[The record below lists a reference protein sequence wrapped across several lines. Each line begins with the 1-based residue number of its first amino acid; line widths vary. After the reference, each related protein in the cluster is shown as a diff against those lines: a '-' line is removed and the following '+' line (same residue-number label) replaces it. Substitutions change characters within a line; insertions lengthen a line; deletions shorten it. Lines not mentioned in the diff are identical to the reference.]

1 MAERPRRR
9 RHHDVTEIIP
19 VISDEQSYDP
29 DDPDEFHDLD
39 PLDDAGDTSEPRDT
53 QDTGEAGAIDDAAE
67 AGDPED
73 AEPLEYPEDTE
84 TPEPLEDSEAD
95 VTQDTGG
102 TGRLDAV
109 GARLR
114 AVAAAVLAALGRLL
128 GRVGRAAWQRLTH
141 VAVATVPRIPQ
152 LATTAVAGLLLCAA
166 FPPWNWWWA
175 AVIAFALL
183 AWVLTRPQTTH
194 AGGFGYGLLFGLLF
208 YVPLLPWI
216 SGLVGAVPWL
226 VLALVCALFPA
237 LFGLA
242 AAVVR
247 HLPGWPVWFA
257 ALWAA
262 QEWLKSIFPF
272 GGFPWGVVGFSQT
285 DSPLLALVSVGGV
298 PLVSTAVVLL
308 GCSATVIALEI
319 GHWWRQD
326 RVAAGAP
333 PAVVL
338 PGACICLV
346 LLGTAVVWPQV
357 RHAGSGADNT
367 PTMTVA
373 AVQGNVPRLGLDF
386 NEQRRQVLDN
396 HVRET
401 ERLAEAVHAG
411 RAPQPQFVVWPEN
424 ASDIDPLINADAAQE
439 ITRAARMIGAP
450 ILVGTVLRA
459 PGWTPENP
467 VATNSVLVWDP
478 EAGPV
483 DRHDKQVV
491 QPFGEYLPWRGFFRH
506 LSGYADR
513 AGYFQPVDGDG
524 TVRAAGVP
532 VGVATCWEVIF
543 DRVPRES
550 VLAGAQV
557 LVVPTNN
564 ATFNAAMSAQQLA
577 FAKARAVEHD
587 RYVVVAGTTGISAI
601 IAPDGRELARTEFFE
616 PAFLDAQ
623 VHLNTALTPATRWG
637 PAVQWLLVGLGLA
650 GLIAAILHNKGLLRW
665 RGRTPDAAAAASA
678 APPDGVGAADDGEA
692 TPERS
697 GADEGAT

>member
-1 MAERPRRR
+1 MVERPRRR

-19 VISDEQSYDP
+19 VVSDEHAYDP
-29 DDPDEFHDLD
+29 DDPDDFHDLGHRD
-39 PLDDAGDTSEPRDT
+39 EAGDTADAEAVDEDTAGADDTGAPDGAEEAEEAEAAEQAQDT
-53 QDTGEAGAIDDAAE
+53 QDTQDTPGVGRVGAAGARI
-67 AGDPED
+67 
-73 AEPLEYPEDTE
+73 
-84 TPEPLEDSEAD
+84 
-95 VTQDTGG
+95 
-102 TGRLDAV
+102 
-109 GARLR
+109 R

-128 GRVGRAAWQRLTH
+128 VRLAGAAGRRLT
-141 VAVATVPRIPQ
+141 ATAAAAVPRIPQ
-152 LATTAVAGLLLCAA
+152 LTTTAVAGLLLCAA

-175 AVIAFALL
+175 AVVAFALL
-183 AWVLTRPQTTH
+183 AWVLTRPQTTT

-226 VLALVCALFPA
+226 ALALVCAIFPA
-237 LFGLA
+237 LFGLGA
-242 AAVVR
+242 TVVR

-272 GGFPWGVVGFSQT
+272 GGFPWGVVGFSQA
-285 DSPLLALVSVGGV
+285 DGSPLLALVSVGGV
-298 PLVSTAVVLL
+298 PLVSAAVVLL
-308 GCSATVIALEI
+308 GCSATVIAVEI

-326 RVAAGAP
+326 RAAAAAGAP

-338 PGACICLV
+338 PGVCICLV

-357 RHAGSGADNT
+357 RHAGSGAGNA

-524 TVRAAGVP
+524 VVQAAGVP

-564 ATFNAAMSAQQLA
+564 ATFNAAMSAQQVA

-623 VHLNTALTPATRWG
+623 VHLKTGLTPATRWG

-650 GLIAAILHNKGLLRW
+650 ALVAAILHNKGLLRW
-665 RGRTPDAAAAASA
+665 RGRTPGAAAAAASA
-678 APPDGVGAADDGEA
+678 APADDVGAADDGEA